1 VFTDHI
7 WHVLGVLALAL
18 LVLGVISA
26 LSAILTTRTPQGA
39 IAWSLA
45 LVGFPYVAVPLYWV
59 FGRRRFHGYLERLR
73 TSRKKHAGEIIA
85 VYDAIARHRAELPP
99 NRHDDFAMLEKLVQF
114 PFTRGNSMDLLIDG
128 RATFDAIF
136 AAIEAAREYVFV
148 EFYIVNDDEL
158 GRELARRLMAKARL
172 GVRCKLLYD
181 NVGSFSLSKSYVRE
195 LCAAGVDTRAFRTAR
210 GPKNRFQ
217 INFRN
222 HRKIVI
228 VDGKVAFVGG
238 FNVGDEYLGRHGPW
252 RDTHSRIEGPA
263 VQCVQGAFIADWFWA
278 ADEIAPANW
287 KPELSAK
294 GDMTVLALPTSP
306 ADHEET
312 CAIFFHQAIVA
323 AKKRVWIATP
333 YFVPDSPVFEALKI
347 AALRGVD
354 VRLLL
359 PVKADSLFV
368 HLASFSFIPDAQRC
382 GVQVLRYAK
391 GFMHQKVILVDDDVA
406 SVGTANMDNR
416 SMRLNFEIT
425 MLVVD
430 RGFAKKVEAM
440 LEHDFE
446 GATPAPPNS
455 QRKRDTPFRIAV
467 RAARLLEPI
476 L

>member
-1 VFTDHI
+1 MITEHI
-7 WHVLGVLALAL
+7 WHIVGAVAIT
-18 LVLGVISA
+18 LVVVGFVSA

-45 LVGFPYVAVPLYWV
+45 LIGFPYFAVPLYWV
-59 FGRRRFHGYLERLR
+59 FGRRRFHGYRERLR
-73 TSRKKHAGEIIA
+73 ASRQKHAKEIFA
-85 VYDAIARHRAELPP
+85 AYDAIAHFRPELPP
-99 NRHDDFAMLEKLVQF
+99 DRRDSFAMLEKLVQF
-114 PFTRGNSMDLLIDG
+114 PFTRGNSVELLIDG

-136 AAIEAAREYVFV
+136 ASLDAAKDYIFV

-158 GRELARRLMAKARL
+158 GREFARRLVAKAKT
-172 GVRCKLLYD
+172 GVEVRMLYD
-181 NVGSFSLSKSYVRE
+181 NVGSFSLPAHYAAE
-195 LCAAGVDTRAFRTAR
+195 LCAAGVDARAFRTSR

-222 HRKIVI
+222 HRKIVV
-228 VDGKVAFVGG
+228 VDGNVAFVGG

-252 RDTHSRIEGPA
+252 RDTHARIEGPS
-263 VQCVQGAFIADWFWA
+263 VQCIQAAFIADWSWV
-278 ADEIAPANW
+278 ADAIPNANW
-287 KPELSAK
+287 TPKASPH
-294 GDMTVLALPTSP
+294 GDMSVLALPTSP
-306 ADHEET
+306 SDHEES

-323 AKKRVWIATP
+323 AKKRIWIATP

-359 PVKADSLFV
+359 PIRADSLFV
-368 HLASFSFIPDAQRC
+368 HLASLSFIPDAQRC
-382 GVQVLRYAK
+382 GVQVLRYRK

-430 RGFAKKVEAM
+430 RAFAKKVEAM
-440 LEHDFE
+440 LECDLE

-455 QRKRDTPFRIAV
+455 QRKRDIPFRIAV